1 MISTMLD
8 KLEEFVKDNWLK
20 TVAGV
25 IVSVATIVTALWS
38 IDEHYAKAADLEKV
52 EKKIDTSQKGMAL
65 ELQIQLNKQSIRD
78 LQSKV
83 EDIEAKEDVKK
94 ADSVDQARKKRLL
107 RQLDE
112 IQRETNTLTR
122 QKYEVMVK

>member
-1 MISTMLD
+1 MITSMLD
-8 KLEEFVKDNWLK
+8 KLSDFVKENWLK

-25 IVSVATIVTALWS
+25 IVSVATIITALWS

-52 EKKIDTSQKGMAL
+52 EKKIDVNQKGMAL

-94 ADSVDQARKKRLL
+94 SDSVDQARKKRLL

-122 QKYEVMVK
+122 QKYDISK